1 MFTYKF
7 HINTQRKNNLML
19 RITNNRKKSEAYMGL
34 QLTQAELDSSLSG
47 TSRNTRLEKLLASWV
62 SQIKSLMLE
71 LADRKESDMDAKEI
85 LMILQERLLGVPAQN
100 TKEDS
105 DNRTF
110 MLWFQRFIDSK
121 TNKGTKG
128 VYKHTLNRI
137 LLFDSEVGKKTFED
151 IDLQWLT
158 DFEAFCAKT
167 ASKNAR
173 NIHLRNI
180 RAVFNNAIDF
190 DVTTSYPFRRF
201 KVRPEAT
208 RKRSLTIE
216 KLRELLNYECEPAD
230 EPHRDIFLLIFT
242 LIGMN
247 IADLHSATHSQIIDG
262 RLEYRRAKTHKLY
275 SIKLEPEAIS
285 MIEKYAGK
293 KKLIS
298 IAERYGTA
306 HDWGR
311 RVNKGL
317 RRIGPFERKGLGGKK
332 IIKPLCPELT
342 TYWARHSWATIAAS
356 LDIPR
361 DTIAHAL
368 GHGGNTVTDIYIDFD
383 QKKVDEANRKVLDWV
398 LYGKK

>member
-293 KKLIS
+293 K
-298 IAERYGTA
+298 
-306 HDWGR
+306 
-311 RVNKGL
+311 
-317 RRIGPFERKGLGGKK
+317 
-332 IIKPLCPELT
+332 
-342 TYWARHSWATIAAS
+342 
-356 LDIPR
+356 
-361 DTIAHAL
+361 
-368 GHGGNTVTDIYIDFD
+368 GHLQTSV
-383 QKKVDEANRKVLDWV
+383 A
-398 LYGKK
+398 